1 MIATKKRLILA
12 IDVKREQ
19 IENLAMLCVE
29 GDANI
34 TFHAIS
40 SSDYL
45 SNKEHPEPS
54 LILLNMTQTC
64 QESSRAIEAI
74 SESPHPIILIHPT
87 DSCCTTWWMPTY
99 PQLRDCLPDRDNER
113 ISTAILREIETLELE
128 HRLKE
133 SQFKLNNISQGLN
146 SIISNGH
153 EAAALIHNGRYLKAN
168 KAYRKLFSLNNDQ
181 SLKISAIPQVFIDIE
196 KPHSA
201 LGPQSN
207 QRLENCSIT
216 LQTGEVFQAEILAFP
231 LTIKNKQCLQIL
243 VRNPSIGKLNTEAAQ
258 QLLHR
263 DELTGLI
270 NRQYFLEQL
279 KERTE
284 NRAYKIDGGLALILI
299 DRFKAIREERG
310 ILYSDQL
317 LTKVSRLIEDNCHPD
332 DLVSRF
338 NDAVF
343 AVYTSRLKAEAFS
356 SLIEHIQQNTA
367 ETLFESGEDY
377 LQITCSVGASLWSD
391 QLSDMQELITRADQ
405 ACAKAAKNGG
415 NQIQLYSS
423 LSTPIGSALH
433 EQQQSAEISAAL
445 KENRFRLI
453 YQPIVHLNG
462 GEVESYAVLLRMID
476 SEGKHISPD
485 QFIHLAEKTGMIYN
499 IDKWVIQ
506 QTCLLIKRAQIRKNN
521 RLFFVKLS
529 GESLNNKNLLPHL
542 YNCLQETG
550 TNGKSLVFQIDYAES
565 RIRPAILKNFI
576 LGIKKVNCQFA
587 FDHFG
592 FGKFRSM
599 DLQEPPIDYIKID
612 GAFIRN
618 LLDNPEYRA
627 TIKRVISASRPLN
640 IKTIAKSVEDA
651 NTLASL
657 WNLGVDAVQG
667 YFLQEPSGNM
677 KYDFSYNED
686 ESA

>member
-19 IENLAMLCVE
+19 IENLEMLCIE
-29 GDANI
+29 GDANA
-34 TFHAIS
+34 TFHTIS

-54 LILLNMTQTC
+54 LILLNLAQTC
-64 QESSRAIEAI
+64 EESSGAIEAI

-99 PQLRDCLPDRDNER
+99 PQLRDCLPDRDNDR
-113 ISTAILREIETLELE
+113 ISTAILREIETLELV

-133 SQFKLNNISQGLN
+133 SQFRLNNISHGLN
-146 SIISNGH
+146 SIISNGS
-153 EAAALIHNGRYLKAN
+153 EAAALIHNGQYLKAN
-168 KAYRKLFSLNNDQ
+168 KAYRKLFSLSNNQ
-181 SLKISAIPQVFIDIE
+181 SLQKSAIPKIFTDLE

-201 LGPQSN
+201 LGPPSN
-207 QRLENCSIT
+207 RRLENCSLT
-216 LQTGEVFQAEILAFP
+216 LQTGETFQAEILAFP
-231 LTIKNKQCLQIL
+231 LTINDKQCLQVL
-243 VRNPSIGKLNTEAAQ
+243 VRNPSISKINTELAQ
-258 QLLHR
+258 QLLHK

-284 NRAYKIDGGLALILI
+284 NRNHQTDGGLALILI

-310 ILYSDQL
+310 IFYSDQL
-317 LTKVSRLIEDNCHPD
+317 LAKVSRLIEKHCHPD
-332 DLVSRF
+332 DFVSRF

-343 AVYTSRLKAEAFS
+343 AIYTSHLKAESFS
-356 SLIEHIQQNTA
+356 NMIENIQQNIA
-367 ETLFESGEDY
+367 ETLFESGEEY
-377 LQITCSVGASLWSD
+377 LQITCSAGASLWNE

-415 NQIQLYSS
+415 NQIHLYSS
-423 LSTPIGSALH
+423 LSTPLASAPH
-433 EQQQSAEISAAL
+433 EQQQVVEITEAL

-462 GEVESYAVLLRMID
+462 GTAESYAVLLRMID
-476 SEGKHISPD
+476 KKGKHISPD
-485 QFIHLAEKTGMIYN
+485 QFIHLAEKTGLIYKL
-499 IDKWVIQ
+499 DKWVVQ

-529 GESLNNKNLLPHL
+529 GESLDNKNLLPHL
-542 YNCLQETG
+542 YNCLRETG
-550 TNGKSLVFQIDYAES
+550 VNGQSLVFQIDYAES
-565 RIRPAILKNFI
+565 RTRPTILKNFI
-576 LGIKKVNCQFA
+576 LGIKKVHCQFA

-592 FGKFRSM
+592 FGKFKSM
-599 DLQEPPIDYIKID
+599 DLQNFPIDYLKID
-612 GAFIRN
+612 GAFVRD
-618 LLDNPEYRA
+618 LLIDPDHKK
-627 TIKRVISASRPLN
+627 TVKRVISASRPLN

-651 NTLASL
+651 NTLALL

-667 YFLQEPSGNM
+667 YFLQEPSEIM
-677 KYDFSYNED
+677 KYDFSYND
-686 ESA
+686 DDTI